1 MYAYRR
7 VSPIFDH
14 RSAGN
19 RHGVVGLRRFSPI
32 FDHLA
37 DMALRRGRISAPGGG
52 PGKTGKTGT
61 AGRPEKRL
69 IRALGRA
76 FCATEASMTTKLDVQ
91 RLDDFRWLVPR
102 QGGMRVDGIIYA
114 DDTLMREIRSDEAI
128 RQVANVACLPGIVGR
143 SIGMPDIHWGYGF
156 PIGGVAAFDPEVGG
170 VVSPGGVG
178 YDINCGV
185 RLLRT
190 GLSEPEVRGR
200 LGVLMDRLYDRV
212 PAGVGAGYERF
223 RLSPDQ
229 VRAVLERGSEWA
241 VAEGYGEEGDLRR
254 TEAGGRIEGA
264 DPDQV
269 GERAVQR
276 GRDQLGTVGSGN
288 HFIEVG
294 HVDEVYDDSAAA
306 RLGLEPGTVT
316 VFIHSGSRGL
326 GYQVCDDYIHVMMD
340 AAGKYGIDLPDRQL
354 VCAPLGSPEADRYMG
369 AMSAAANYA
378 FANRQMMS
386 FRVRQVFQEVFHRPW
401 QELGMGLV
409 YDVAHNIAKWETHE
423 VGGRE
428 RRVCVHRKGA
438 TRAFPPRHP
447 ELPDDY
453 RDLGQPVLI
462 PGDMGRYS
470 YVLLGTDGA
479 YRETFGSTCHG
490 AGRKMSRRQ
499 AKKSARGRDLR
510 REFEDRGIQVRA
522 SSFGTVAEEIPE
534 AYKDVAEVVDVVHG
548 AGIGRKVARL
558 RPMGVLKG

>member
-1 MYAYRR
+1 M
-7 VSPIFDH
+7 S
-14 RSAGN
+14 
-19 RHGVVGLRRFSPI
+19 GL
-32 FDHLA
+32 
-37 DMALRRGRISAPGGG
+37 
-52 PGKTGKTGT
+52 
-61 AGRPEKRL
+61 E
-69 IRALGRA
+69 IR
-76 FCATEASMTTKLDVQ
+76 
-91 RLDDFRWLVPR
+91 RLDDYRWLIPR
-102 QGGMRVDGIIYA
+102 QGPMRVDGIIYA
-114 DDTLMREIRSDEAI
+114 DDTLMGDIRSGEAVQ
-128 RQVANVACLPGIVGR
+128 QVANVACLPGIVGR

-156 PIGGVAAFDPEVGG
+156 AIGGVAAFDPDRGG

-190 GLSEPEVRGR
+190 GLKEPEVRARLGR
-200 LGVLMDRLYDRV
+200 LMDLMYDRI

-223 RLSPDQ
+223 RLSPDRI
-229 VRAVLERGSEWA
+229 RAVLERGAEWA
-241 VAEGYGEEGDLRR
+241 VSEGYGEEGDLRR
-254 TEAGGRIEGA
+254 TEAGGRIDGA
-264 DPDQV
+264 DP
-269 GERAVQR
+269 GEVSDRAIER
-276 GRDQLGTVGSGN
+276 GRNQLGTVGSGN
-288 HFIEVG
+288 HFIELG
-294 HVDEVYDDSAAA
+294 HVDEVYDEAAAA

-326 GYQVCDDYIHVMMD
+326 GYQVCDDYIQVMRG
-340 AAGKYGIDLPDRQL
+340 AASKYGIDLPDPQL
-354 VCAPLGSPEADRYMG
+354 VCAPLDSPEARRYMG

-386 FRVRQVFQEVFHRPW
+386 FRVREVFREVYGRPW
-401 QELGMGLV
+401 PELGMTLV

-423 VGGRE
+423 VEGRD

-447 ELPDDY
+447 ELPDAY

-499 AKKSARGRDLR
+499 AKKSVKGRDLR
-510 REFEDRGIQVRA
+510 REFEDRGIEVRA
-522 SSFGTVAEEIPE
+522 SSFGTVAEEVPE

-548 AGIGRKVARL
+548 AGIGKKVARL
-558 RPMGVLKG
+558 HPMGVLKG